1 MMGEGAGSKGA
12 SWRRGSKAA
21 EWQTA
26 WKDGGLA
33 GAARKDGGLAR
44 TSQQRQ
50 TQASMYSTEGKEL
63 PLIPVF
69 ATAEALFMSSVW

>member
-1 MMGEGAGSKGA
+1 MRKNESYANWSTSMMGEGAGSKGA

-26 WKDGGLA
+26 WNDGGLA

-44 TSQQRQ
+44 TSQQWQ
-50 TQASMYSTEGKEL
+50 T
-63 PLIPVF
+63 
-69 ATAEALFMSSVW
+69 